1 MDRKLK
7 RKKFTS
13 LNTAYLAPPVK
24 IFIMDFEKLK
34 IKEYKFWEL
43 YLHDPHYYL
52 GSVYLWAKRNDQVDF
67 LETTEEERQEF
78 FRVAKDAKNVLEE
91 LFQVDRFN
99 VVNLQNK
106 VNHLHVHII
115 PRYSSQRNFDG
126 FIFLDE
132 NWGKMFYPYDE
143 QIKVPEKILLSIVE
157 KIRNNLQ

>member
-1 MDRKLK
+1 
-7 RKKFTS
+7 
-13 LNTAYLAPPVK
+13 
-24 IFIMDFEKLK
+24 MDFEKLK
-34 IKEYKFWEL
+34 IKDYKYWEL
-43 YLHDPHYYL
+43 YLHDPQYYL

-78 FRVAKDAKNVLEE
+78 FQVAKDVRNALEK

-99 VVNLQNK
+99 VANLQNK

-126 FIFLDE
+126 FTFLDE

-143 QIKVPEKILLSIVE
+143 QIQVPEKILLGLVE
-157 KIRNNLQ
+157 KIRINLQ